1 MLADADEAA
10 LWTFSTCDAATDE
23 AEEAT
28 LAADELATEMTD
40 SMVPWEVGASDSLS
54 SLILSTTFWAAAA
67 AAAAGMIFV
76 LKSSVESPAEI
87 FQRPVSLSRAS
98 SFAAPSAIVIA

>member
-10 LWTFSTCDAATDE
+10 LWAFLTCNPAADE

-28 LAADELATEMTD
+28 LETDELATEIME
-40 SMVPWEVGASDSLS
+40 SMVPWEVGATDSLS
-54 SLILSTTFWAAAA
+54 SLILSTTFWAAA